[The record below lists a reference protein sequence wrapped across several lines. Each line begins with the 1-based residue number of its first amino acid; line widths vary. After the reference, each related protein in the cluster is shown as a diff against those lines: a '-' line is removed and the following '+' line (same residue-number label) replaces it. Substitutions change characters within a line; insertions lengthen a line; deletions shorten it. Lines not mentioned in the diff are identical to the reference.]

1 MDKDEWVVKND
12 PTVPTGP
19 TPTGPISKDII
30 PINPSYDDCVMDPLY
45 KVEDAKP
52 TAKLTESDV
61 EKLANEI
68 ANGDDK
74 YRTHRVVFSPVMW
87 DSELDGYVYKKT
99 MDIYLNGT
107 FNADQLMTLALLLQE
122 LDRDGVCVDEY
133 NDIIRKDEQ

>member
-19 TPTGPISKDII
+19 TPIDPISKDVI
-30 PINPSYDDCVMDPLY
+30 PINPSYDDYAMDPLY

-74 YRTHRVVFSPVMW
+74 YRTRRVSFSPVVW
-87 DSELDGYVYKKT
+87 DNRIEGFAYKKPL
-99 MDIYLNGT
+99 DIYLDGT
-107 FNADQLMTLALLLQE
+107 FDSEQLMALALLLQE
-122 LDRDGVCVDEY
+122 LDRDGVCVDDY
-133 NDIIRKDEQ
+133 NDIIRKDDR